1 MVASFRILNDEQRE
15 KIAGAACDLLE
26 RVGVQLTEAEACELL
41 HDAGARIEG
50 ERQAQLRWA
59 RIPGDLVEWAID
71 SAPSSIAIYNRDGER
86 AMELGGTS
94 AHFGA
99 HTDAPDVLDPCTGER
114 RPCREVDVG
123 RHAALIDALPNIR
136 YTTASGMV
144 SDRPAEVADRVS
156 LAQCLIHSPK
166 PVLAM
171 PVTYQALVDC
181 HEMAALAVGGDE
193 ALRER
198 PILIVYAEPVSP
210 LVHPDDS
217 IRRLLYSAE
226 HEIPLVYSG
235 YAAMGGTAPMSPA
248 AITAQ
253 LCAES
258 LSALVVHQLKRP
270 GAPFI
275 FGGMASVMDMQTTIF
290 SYGAPEFQRG
300 NALMAEM
307 AHHFDL
313 PNFGTAGTSDA
324 QTFDGQAVLEAASSC
339 MMAYLVG
346 ANLIHDVGL
355 LGNATVV
362 MPAMIVAT
370 DEIVA
375 MLPHLLGGVQ
385 VSEESLLLDVFEQIG
400 PGGEFVTHSHT
411 FEHFREVW
419 YPELFFRGGAE
430 AWITSDGEPFEQ
442 RVGAKTC
449 ELMAR
454 RQPVHLPEDVAE
466 AIRAVVAHAEAALS
480 A

>member
-1 MVASFRILNDEQRE
+1 MRLEFRILSDEQRT
-15 KIAGAACDLLE
+15 KIAAAVLDLLE
-26 RVGVQLTEAEACELL
+26 RVGVQLTQMEACDLL
-41 HDAGARIEG
+41 HAAGARIEG
-50 ERQAQLRWA
+50 DRV
-59 RIPGDLVEWAID
+59 RIPAHLVQQAID
-71 SAPSSIAIYNRDGER
+71 SAPPRIAIYNRDGDR

-94 AHFGA
+94 AYFGA
-99 HTDAPDVLDPCTGER
+99 HTDAPDVLDPFSGER
-114 RPCREVDVG
+114 RPCREADTG
-123 RHAALIDALPNIR
+123 RIAGLIGALPNIS

-144 SDRPAEVADRVS
+144 SDRPAQIADRAA
-156 LAQCLIHSPK
+156 LAQCLIHSPR

-181 HEMAALAVGGDE
+181 REMAALAVGGAG
-193 ALRER
+193 ALRDR
-198 PILIVYAEPVSP
+198 PLLIVYSEPVSP

-235 YAAMGGTAPMSPA
+235 YAAMGGTAPLSPA
-248 AITAQ
+248 AITVQ

-300 NALMAEM
+300 NTLMAEM
-307 AHHFDL
+307 ARYFDL
-313 PNFGTAGTSDA
+313 PNFGTAGTSDS

-370 DEIVA
+370 DEIIA
-375 MLPHLLGGVQ
+375 MLQHMLDTVE
-385 VSEESLLLDVFEQIG
+385 VSDEALLLDVIEEVG
-400 PGGEFVTHSHT
+400 PRGQFVTHSHT
-411 FEHFREVW
+411 FDHFRDIW
-419 YPELFFRGGAE
+419 YPRLLFRAGAE
-430 AWITSDGEPFEQ
+430 AWATSEQESFEQ
-442 RVGAKTC
+442 RVNARTC
-449 ELMAR
+449 ELMQHHEPAR
-454 RQPVHLPEDVAE
+454 LAGDVAQ
-466 AIRAVVAHAEAALS
+466 AINALVARAEAALS
-480 A
+480 E